1 MSRNRS
7 QRRQNPGL
15 EDPLDQILIHNGLAQ
30 LVPRGSR
37 GRMGARGHGQD
48 GGPGHQSRQ
57 ADALD
62 EAVIASALAELIPR
76 RRRGHSPLLLRL
88 ALLLLALVGLIGIPL
103 GGVLLC
109 LVVAVVIEAVAYARR
124 QHISWSK
131 ALARP
136 SFWERIRP
144 PFYWIVALGVG
155 LFALLLAGESVLFSL
170 LRVGF
175 LWLCFRA
182 IEDLVRHPERTRSVG
197 TFAGWVDRL
206 GHHVDRVWSVWL
218 GPVILTIAL
227 AFAVNLAAPGVWA
240 AVGATGWDR
249 LLLAS
254 GGLYLIA
261 LLAFLRSSK
270 SMARSALQEGM
281 KGWEEP
287 EASDLEGVLGPIYTR
302 QGVQSTSAGITQQIE
317 AMLAWKQVELLVA
330 RVGPKLAHSLTQRL
344 RWSAFLASLSA
355 FALAFVFLA
364 ASAFLIVPRDVIA
377 GWVSPGGTG
386 AQEIVL
392 AFDSLEELA
401 SLGYAERILA
411 LDWSSLGQE
420 PIPKVAYLEAAIL
433 TALVLLRTATD
444 RSVLRRMAGADAT
457 NVHRWLLLGT
467 AYLLLLEEGFQYV
480 YSGRVSRQVTGDGT
494 LRIKTLPNEVLL
506 APSVATKASVYRA
519 ISNFH
524 HLYDASARPEP
535 TSLITVFGS
544 RRLAYDWARTFLQFP
559 SLAGEQVMDVGRM
572 VPREPDAGSRKYW
585 LWSGGQMV
593 DLMSLEEAQW
603 YGRFAAHRI

>member
-7 QRRQNPGL
+7 QRQQNPGL

-30 LVPRGSR
+30 LIPHGPRGR
-37 GRMGARGHGQD
+37 TGAQGDRRE
-48 GGPGHQSRQ
+48 GGPGHQSQQ
-57 ADALD
+57 ADVLD
-62 EAVIASALAELIPR
+62 ATVIASGLAELIPCQ
-76 RRRGHSPLLLRL
+76 RRGRPPLVFGL
-88 ALLLLALVGLIGIPL
+88 ALLLLVIVSFFGIPL

-109 LVVAVVIEAVAYARR
+109 LVLAVAIEAVNYARR
-124 QHISWSK
+124 QHISWPR

-136 SFWERIRP
+136 SFWDRIRP
-144 PFYWIVALGVG
+144 SFYWPLAVGSG
-155 LFALLLAGESVLFSL
+155 LFALFAVGETLLLSL

-175 LWLCFRA
+175 QWLCFRA
-182 IEDLVRHPERTRSVG
+182 IEGLVRHPERTRSVRA
-197 TFAGWVDRL
+197 FADWVARF
-206 GHHVDRVWSVWL
+206 GHHVDHAWSVWL
-218 GPVILTIAL
+218 GSVILTITV

-240 AVGATGWDR
+240 AVGNSGWDR
-249 LLLAS
+249 LLLTS
-254 GGLYLIA
+254 GGFYLIA
-261 LLAFLRSSK
+261 LLAFLRSSR
-270 SMARSALQEGM
+270 SMAHSALQEGM
-281 KGWEEP
+281 ESWEEP
-287 EASDLEGVLGPIYTR
+287 KVGDLGGALGLVHTG
-302 QGVQSTSAGITQQIE
+302 QGVRHTGPGIAQQIE
-317 AMLAWKQVELLVA
+317 GMLAWKQVDSLVA

-364 ASAFLIVPRDVIA
+364 ASVFLIVPRDVIA

-433 TALVLLRTATD
+433 TALVLLRAATD
-444 RSVLRRMAGADAT
+444 RSMLRRMAGADAT

-524 HLYDASARPEP
+524 HLYGASERRGP
-535 TSLITVFGS
+535 TSLVTVFAS

-559 SLAGEQVMDVGRM
+559 SLAGEQVMDVAR
-572 VPREPDAGSRKYW
+572 VAPPEPDAASRKYW

-593 DLMSLEEAQW
+593 DLASLEEAQW